1 MVVVVADVG
10 SIVLGTTV
18 SSTAIE
24 GASVVGRV
32 VGGATLPVVALA
44 DGASVTTGVQS
55 TRVELEGWVVGSA
68 VLATTAGIDG
78 ASVLG
83 RREGRRDGASV
94 GAVVVGVCVFVSW
107 RLLLLGAC

>member
-1 MVVVVADVG
+1 MVVANVG
-10 SIVLGTTV
+10 IIVLEITV
-18 SSTAIE
+18 SAAIE
-24 GASVVGRV
+24 GVSVVGRV
-32 VGGATLPVVALA
+32 VGGARIPVVALA

-55 TRVELEGWVVGSA
+55 TNVKLEGSVVGIA
-68 VLATTAGIDG
+68 VLATTAGSDG

-94 GAVVVGVCVFVSW
+94 GAVVGDVCVVVSW